1 MKIQFKIC
9 QTLINNFRLIEIS
22 KKTYKTNS
30 EGLVNKKLKKIVNTK
45 KVHNL
50 VSSKI
55 SLSHIL

>member
-22 KKTYKTNS
+22 KITYKKNS

-45 KVHNL
+45 KINIL

>member
-22 KKTYKTNS
+22 KITYKKNS

-45 KVHNL
+45 KIHIL